1 MSKFLFLD
9 TETTGVGEDDRLFEV
24 AYIAGERQHEALF
37 MPANG
42 PLIPLGAQAVT
53 DVTNDMIVGKPLFK
67 DSPEY
72 AELETLLQD
81 HILVAHNARFDV
93 DMLEREGLKVPRFID
108 TLKLAYRLP
117 KAEELENFKLNYIRH
132 WYQIPNSGGALHR
145 ALCDTEYL
153 KAIFYKIIEDMPL
166 TEEEMIKITQEPP
179 RPPKCT
185 VGQKHKGKLWKD
197 VPKDYLDWIVN
208 KSDMD
213 TETKAIANYHL
224 TGQASLV

>member
-24 AYIAGERQHEALF
+24 AYIAEERAHEALF

-67 DSPEY
+67 GSPEY
-72 AELETLLQD
+72 TELETLLQD
-81 HILVAHNARFDV
+81 HILVAHNAKFDV

-117 KAEELENFKLNYIRH
+117 KAEELESFKLNYIRH

-153 KAIFYKIIEDMPL
+153 KAVFYKMVEDMPL
-166 TEEEMIKITQEPP
+166 TEEEMLTITQEPA
-179 RPPKCT
+179 RQIYCR
-185 VGQKHKGKLWKD
+185 VGKKHYGTKWSE
-197 VPKDYLDWIVN
+197 VPKSYLEWIVN
-208 KSDMD
+208 ESDFD
-213 TETKAIANYHL
+213 GDVKANANYHL